1 MELFSFESINQ
12 FYCMNVMHSV
22 MTNAGFFQLTM
33 RLWCLFSF
41 KFFFSSPFLLT
52 FWLANV
58 SCCIYRVQYRL
69 AIKYVFAPNK
79 KRYVSSASIFSSVS
93 LFSLS
98 YIIRSITVNIDV
110 FFLLWLVSHNYI
122 YFKIYPYSCHHY
134 MSADTLEGD
143 KIQIMHQYII

>member
-1 MELFSFESINQ
+1 MHERNAFSHDKRWLLSAD
-12 FYCMNVMHSV
+12 
-22 MTNAGFFQLTM
+22 NAIMMFVFFQI
-33 RLWCLFSF
+33 
-41 KFFFSSPFLLT
+41 FFSSPFLLT

-98 YIIRSITVNIDV
+98 CIIRSITVNIDV

-122 YFKIYPYSCHHY
+122 YFELYPYSCHHY
-134 MSADTLEGD
+134 ICLQTHWKGI
-143 KIQIMHQYII
+143 K